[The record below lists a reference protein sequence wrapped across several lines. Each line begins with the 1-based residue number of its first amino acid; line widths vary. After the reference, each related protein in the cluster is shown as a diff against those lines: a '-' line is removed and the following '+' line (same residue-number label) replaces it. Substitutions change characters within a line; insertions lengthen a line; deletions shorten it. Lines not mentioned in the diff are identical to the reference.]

1 MVAQKTCVYTAK
13 CQILFNAANGRY
25 PNLSRITNTS
35 LTAIAK
41 SKCLFFFFLVI
52 LQVDYRAV
60 LVLGIVHCLRP
71 VEHRHGTTSKI
82 LP

>member
-41 SKCLFFFFLVI
+41 CKRLFFLVI
-52 LQVDYRAV
+52 LRVDYRAV